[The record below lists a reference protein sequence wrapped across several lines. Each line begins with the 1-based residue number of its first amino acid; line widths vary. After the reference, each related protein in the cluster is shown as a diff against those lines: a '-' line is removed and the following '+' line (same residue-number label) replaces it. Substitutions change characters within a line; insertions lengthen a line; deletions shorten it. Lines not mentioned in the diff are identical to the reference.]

1 MEAAHL
7 KDQHALTLCPCAQS
21 LSQTHL
27 CVLFVVPRM
36 PARPCHPTLSVSALL
51 PQVFRELTKTSCVLP
66 HILVQTD
73 CLTVSIHSATAR
85 TFDLNLKKKPK
96 N

>member
-1 MEAAHL
+1 MVEAAHL
-7 KDQHALTLCPCAQS
+7 KDQHALAFCPCAQS

-27 CVLFVVPRM
+27 SVLFVVPCM

-51 PQVFRELTKTSCVLP
+51 PQVFREQTKTLCVLQ

-73 CLTVSIHSATAR
+73 CLTVLISLSYS
-85 TFDLNLKKKPK
+85 
-96 N
+96 